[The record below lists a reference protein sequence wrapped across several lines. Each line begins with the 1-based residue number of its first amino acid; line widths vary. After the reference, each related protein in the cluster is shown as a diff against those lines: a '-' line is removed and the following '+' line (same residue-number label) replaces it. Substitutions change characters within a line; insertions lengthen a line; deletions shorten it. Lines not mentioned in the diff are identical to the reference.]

1 MKLRIRNIFI
11 PALLL
16 PLAACNDNAPEQTAE
31 KDIIHFSAPAV
42 VETTESRATPVQSS
56 LPEGSIFAVNGYCI
70 PLSEGYSSVS
80 DEQYNPA
87 GGAFAWDDKSA
98 LAYPDVMNGATLTIG
113 NSGCSYTSTSARG
126 EWYTPN
132 NPKVRNAAA
141 PADFKYS
148 FLAYAPASNKFSMG
162 SGVGAPKLTYAVEY
176 PCEEDAMYAFA
187 TDQKRENGDVKL
199 QFHHILSGLSV
210 KINNFNNEDITVNSL
225 TLNGKFYTSAVIDF
239 SASEALTSAGDA
251 MAQATMPFFN
261 QPVTVAKE
269 SALTVPN
276 VLFVLP
282 NPKGA
287 DSNYLGSEKT
297 ITGSFTYKGETI
309 EIRIPKEGDN
319 FNFSRIPKP
328 GVNYTL
334 NLNFTG
340 SEVKLLL
347 STGEEYWETDEGY
360 SGNLN
365 FN

>member
-1 MKLRIRNIFI
+1 MTLRIRNIFI
-11 PALLL
+11 PALFLT
-16 PLAACNDNAPEQTAE
+16 LAACNDNAPEQTEE
-31 KDIIHFSAPAV
+31 KDFINFSAPAV

-70 PLSEGYSSVS
+70 PLSAGYSSVS

-87 GGAFAWDDKSA
+87 GGAFAWNDKSA
-98 LAYPDVMNGATLTIG
+98 LAYPDVMNGATLKIE
-113 NSGCSYTSTSARG
+113 NAKCSYASATPG

-132 NPKVRNAAA
+132 NPKVRNAGT

-148 FLAYAPASNKFSMG
+148 FLAYAPASNKFSIE
-162 SGVGAPKLTYAVEY
+162 SGVGAPKLSYTVEY
-176 PCEEDAMYAFA
+176 PCEEDAMYAFT
-187 TDQKRENGDVKL
+187 TDHKRENGDVKL

-210 KINNFNNEDITVNSL
+210 KLNNFNNEDITVNNL
-225 TLNGKFYTSAVIDF
+225 TLNGNFYTSAVIDF
-239 SASEALTSAGDA
+239 SASEAVMNAGDA
-251 MAQATMPFFN
+251 TAHAAMPFFN

-269 SALTVPN
+269 SALTVSN

-282 NPKGA
+282 NPKAA
-287 DSNYLGSEKT
+287 DGNYLGAEKT

-319 FNFSRIPKP
+319 FNFSRIPNP

-334 NLNFTG
+334 NINFTG

-347 STGEEYWETDEGY
+347 STGEEYWESDSE
-360 SGNLN
+360 GNLN